1 MQNPIAQLKRADGRG
16 IDVDSMLTIHR
27 GEGAYIGFLRKDPD
41 TGIMESVM
49 GVEAKELKGWLPQL
63 RPYLLE
69 DSYFTVNSSYRAAPF
84 NSKLTG
90 LPSAWRKEKHLKYL
104 NACYVDLDV
113 GRFNSQLPEQR
124 ITWSDA
130 LSAVI
135 RRTDRG
141 ELLPPSMAARSG
153 RGLYL
158 FWMLRHRDNPD
169 QPPGAYIGKE
179 VVIYKAINKVLT
191 QTLNSLAADI
201 HSVDAAKILRVP
213 GSIHR
218 TAQRRVTYI
227 PLLDQNG
234 QAFLY
239 TLEEMADF
247 LGIKT
252 LKSNLPGQTER
263 LLEPGAGRRK
273 RTAPDKKGTAPKRR
287 AGREALN
294 AKRASDLLSV
304 CQYYGGWIEGERWH
318 KLSLYARFILGSGVD
333 FKTTVEAVKQVAVE
347 CNPPY
352 PSTYDDWSIADI
364 VLKARD
370 RPLRYTNTRL
380 IKWLRITPR
389 IARELELESILP
401 EEVTRERRALTPTKE
416 QKIQD
421 RRQFIRGYIEA
432 HRQPT
437 CRAMA
442 KILNQNGFNVGK
454 DTVSRDY
461 RAILSK

>member
-1 MQNPIAQLKRADGRG
+1 MQNPIAQLTRADGKG

-41 TGIMESVM
+41 TGKMESVAS
-49 GVEAKELKGWLPQL
+49 VEAKELKTWLPQL

-69 DSYFTVNSSYRAAPF
+69 DSYFTVNSPYDAAPF

-90 LPSAWRKEKHLKYL
+90 LPSVWRKETQLKYL

-124 ITWSDA
+124 ITWLDA

-141 ELLPPSMAARSG
+141 ELLPPSLAARSG

-158 FWMLRHRDNPD
+158 FWLLKHRDNPE
-169 QPPGAYIGKE
+169 QPPGAWVGKE

-191 QTLNSLAADI
+191 QTLSSLAADI
-201 HSVDAAKILRVP
+201 YSVDAAKLLRIP

-218 TAQRRVTYI
+218 TAQRRVTYV

-273 RTAPDKKGTAPKRR
+273 RTAPDKRGTVPKRR

-294 AKRASDLLSV
+294 AKRASDLLAV

-318 KLSLYARFILGSGVD
+318 KLSLYARFISGSGVD

-389 IARELELESILP
+389 IARELELITIIP
-401 EEVTRERRALTPTKE
+401 EEVKKEWREANPTKA
-416 QKIQD
+416 QRIQN
-421 RRQFIRGYIEA
+421 RRQFIQEYIKT

-437 CRAMA
+437 CRTMA
-442 KILNQNGFNVGK
+442 EILNRNGFNVGK
-454 DTVSRDY
+454 DTISRDY
-461 RAILSK
+461 RAIFSK